1 MAKKTDTLIPKD
13 KNIVGV
19 SLEDAMPENYLPYAI
34 EVAKD
39 RALQM

>member
-19 SLEDAMPENYLPYAI
+19 PLEDAMPENYLPMQL
-34 EVAKD
+34 K
-39 RALQM
+39 